1 MNSNPNQ
8 YSKGSYG
15 TMFKSNNNY
24 GGMSETNPG
33 GNPFRQGGNKAGVS
47 MAFNNKVYNGKFRHK
62 LLTNCKPI
70 TIGIILDSWING

>member
-1 MNSNPNQ
+1 MNSNLNQ

-15 TMFKSNNNY
+15 SMFKSNNNY

-62 LLTNCKPI
+62 LLTVTVNQLP
-70 TIGIILDSWING
+70 

>member
-47 MAFNNKVYNGKFRHK
+47 MAFNNKVYNG
-62 LLTNCKPI
+62 T
-70 TIGIILDSWING
+70 

>member
-1 MNSNPNQ
+1 MIKYAFRTKITKLYLLIIFKTNSNPNQ

-15 TMFKSNNNY
+15 SMFKSNNNY

-47 MAFNNKVYNGKFRHK
+47 MAFNNKVYNG
-62 LLTNCKPI
+62 T
-70 TIGIILDSWING
+70 

>member
-15 TMFKSNNNY
+15 SMFKSNNNY
-24 GGMSETNPG
+24 GGMSEANPG

-47 MAFNNKVYNGKFRHK
+47 MAFNNKVYNG
-62 LLTNCKPI
+62 T
-70 TIGIILDSWING
+70 